1 MISKAGKLRRKYFCL
16 LQQPLS
22 SPALHWINSA
32 SNLSPSHPLF
42 PMVKHEICSECC
54 RQVFNINNCEIL
66 TFNLMCRTSLADKK
80 IIANSYHQAF
90 VLLLSVGRFL
100 IGNPLEMTISIIVLR
115 YCFSHLPAC
124 KHLFAGK
131 ELIRNIH

>member
-100 IGNPLEMTISIIVLR
+100 MHQLEMTISIIII
-115 YCFSHLPAC
+115 YITFHTSLPV
-124 KHLFAGK
+124 
-131 ELIRNIH
+131 NIFRGRIN

>member
-1 MISKAGKLRRKYFCL
+1 MKWFLDDLKSWKTEKKIFLSAPTATFLSGTALNQFCFKFIPI
-16 LQQPLS
+16 QP
-22 SPALHWINSA
+22 P
-32 SNLSPSHPLF
+32 F

-100 IGNPLEMTISIIVLR
+100 MHQLEMTISIIII
-115 YCFSHLPAC
+115 YITFHTSLPV
-124 KHLFAGK
+124 
-131 ELIRNIH
+131 NIFRGRIN

>member
-1 MISKAGKLRRKYFCL
+1 MLVLVSHPSLSFL
-16 LQQPLS
+16 SPPPLS
-22 SPALHWINSA
+22 ILHYMRSSPKG
-32 SNLSPSHPLF
+32 
-42 PMVKHEICSECC
+42 KHGKCSECGL
-54 RQVFNINNCEIL
+54 QSGDQFFNIIKLKIL

-100 IGNPLEMTISIIVLR
+100 IGNPLEMTISIIVIR